1 MTQTLISKPFVSYL
15 TYAELVGRLLP
26 ATRELWFIAL
36 DGALLWSNESAR
48 EHTPPDA
55 EQLAVLGEGCGLLD
69 QGQPVAAFPVR
80 HVSTV
85 LARLVLVLVPLAE
98 ESTEQALRRTEATLA
113 PVCQCLGRELAHARV
128 AVRHLSSVEPTAEM
142 EWLLSMSA
150 ELRSTTDEA
159 AATEKLLAA
168 AVECLNV
175 SCSALLIPE
184 RQLNLTH
191 ASHVLGSAEAVAAC
205 ARFAPQLLRAV
216 KDRAGPVL
224 ASRTVQGKA
233 GAVRHEIIAV
243 PIARQKVNVAGVIA
257 FFRPAVRGEFSRR
270 ELSLARHVAQQISVV
285 LEH

>member
-55 EQLAVLGEGCGLLD
+55 EQL
-69 QGQPVAAFPVR
+69 
-80 HVSTV
+80 
-85 LARLVLVLVPLAE
+85 
-98 ESTEQALRRTEATLA
+98 TEQALRRTEATLA

-224 ASRTVQGKA
+224 ASRT
-233 GAVRHEIIAV
+233 
-243 PIARQKVNVAGVIA
+243 
-257 FFRPAVRGEFSRR
+257 
-270 ELSLARHVAQQISVV
+270 
-285 LEH
+285 